1 MKQMIIK
8 GLWSTG
14 VLAGLVAGVLAAVS
28 TPAAAFAQEES
39 ACYRCECDEV
49 LGCVCSLIAC
59 PEGEP

>member
-1 MKQMIIK
+1 MKKIVQ
-8 GLWSTG
+8 GLWSAG
-14 VLAGLVAGVLAAVS
+14 VLAGLLAGVVAAAS
-28 TPAAAFAQEES
+28 TPAAAQGDN